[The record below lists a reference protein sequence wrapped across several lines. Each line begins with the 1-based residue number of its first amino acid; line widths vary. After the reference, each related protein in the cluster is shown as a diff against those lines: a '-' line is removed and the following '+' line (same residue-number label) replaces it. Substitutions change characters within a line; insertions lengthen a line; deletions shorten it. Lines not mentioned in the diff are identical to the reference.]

1 MHNSAQYHDLVP
13 LDGKHKSG
21 RACTGMSILLALEEV
36 PWYRPNSFQ
45 ATLEAT
51 LHTSWEWG
59 RSVFLKPVVEA
70 VIDIAET
77 GVDNPNFAEHL

>member
-13 LDGKHKSG
+13 LDGKHKRG
-21 RACTGMSILLALEEV
+21 RACTGLTILLALAEV

-51 LHTSWEWG
+51 LHTSWEWD
-59 RSVFLKPVVEA
+59 RSVSLKSVV
-70 VIDIAET
+70 DIAET
-77 GVDNPNFAEHL
+77 EDDKPDFEQYW